1 MTLMIPQP
9 LAEAYAERREETRI
23 RRLKLRQ
30 YLRQENPALAKLDRD
45 YRQAGFSL
53 VQNKLR
59 GQVEVRGEEAG
70 LSGKDQDLQRVTD
83 ADLEL
88 LAEQLEAAYREAEEA
103 ILQADD
109 LYFCPLCHDSGE
121 YQGKLCSCAP
131 LLLAEIEQK
140 RGISFP
146 LPHQDKL
153 SDFELRLFSEQLDA
167 DYYQAKASPREMAA
181 KFRDFAADVVATFP
195 DKGRQLYFFGKTGT
209 GKTWLATAIANEL
222 RTKGYGSAFISSAD
236 YLDLTAHLRTLDR
249 TFSPDPTDYRI
260 TRDRIRYLETAPVL
274 VLDDLGSENLN
285 ANAYS
290 DLVRLMNRR
299 EALTSAVTL
308 ITGNLSPAEL
318 GRNYDERIGSRLIG
332 NYQAFSF
339 AGPDL
344 RMTIRQQRRS

>member
-1 MTLMIPQP
+1 MTLIIPQP
-9 LAEAYAERREETRI
+9 LAEAYAERREETRL

-30 YLRQENPALAKLDRD
+30 YLRKEKPELAKMDRA

-59 GQVEVRGEEAG
+59 GQVEARGEDIAA
-70 LSGKDQDLQRVTD
+70 SGKDKDLPTVTEAELEAL
-83 ADLEL
+83 AD
-88 LAEQLEAAYREAEEA
+88 QLEAAYKEAEA
-103 ILQADD
+103 KVLQADD
-109 LYFCPLCHDSGE
+109 LYFCPLCHDTGE
-121 YQGKLCSCAP
+121 FRGALCSCAP
-131 LLLAEIEQK
+131 ELLAEIEQK

-153 SDFELRLFSEQLDA
+153 ADFELELFSDRTDP
-167 DYYQAKASPREMAA
+167 DYYLGKASPREMAA
-181 KFRDFAADVVATFP
+181 KFRDFAAGVVAAFP
-195 DKGRQLYFFGKTGT
+195 EQGRQLYFFGKTGT
-209 GKTWLATAIANEL
+209 GKTWLAAAIANEL
-222 RTKGYGSAFISSAD
+222 RAKGYGSAFISSAD

-260 TRDRIRYLETAPVL
+260 TRDRIAYLETTPVL

-290 DLVRLMNRR
+290 DLVSLMNRR
-299 EALTSAVTL
+299 EQLNSAVTL

-344 RMTIRQQRRS
+344 RLTLRQQRR